1 MKINVKN
8 DTSIQIDNI
17 PNEKIPSLR
26 WLTLN
31 GNEVPNIIDEIKKN
45 IEYWSNIIE
54 KDRLKFIVSCDSQRH
69 GGKIVY
75 VTTIVFLRKGLG
87 GQGYFIREFYS
98 EGILLNNKVGE
109 KNAHKYGSDVHASW
123 GMLEYFIETNED
135 GDVTTI
141 YFPNGISMGLEGF
154 EKILAPNC
162 PYNQKQ

>member
-1 MKINVKN
+1 MSKVNKVVRKINREILMAIVVIIFGAVMLSMVCCKYSKDSKFN
-8 DTSIQIDNI
+8 RLWKQYYISPTGYLAPTTYSVVGI
-17 PNEKIPSLR
+17 PPIKAVMEK
-26 WLTLN
+26 
-31 GNEVPNIIDEIKKN
+31 G
-45 IEYWSNIIE
+45 E
-54 KDRLKFIVSCDSQRH
+54 KEDK
-69 GGKIVY
+69 
-75 VTTIVFLRKGLG
+75 
-87 GQGYFIREFYS
+87 QGYFIREFYS